1 MTGLRQECSYYYMLG
16 VGPVEFGL
24 LVLEIGPARAAMT
37 EYLVHDRGHTS
48 VTSGARTSVK
58 SGTDHYLSPHHHP
71 LLRDEDV
78 L

>member
-16 VGPVEFGL
+16 VEPVEFGL
-24 LVLEIGPARAAMT
+24 LVLEIGPACAAMT
-37 EYLVHDRGHTS
+37 EYLVHDCGHTS
-48 VTSGARTSVK
+48 VTSGARPSVK
-58 SGTDHYLSPHHHP
+58 SGMDHYLLPHHHP